1 MRTTGFAAGAVAL
14 LLALGGCGTSTV
26 DSSRSQSNTADTTPP
41 AVAIISPSVSGN
53 YFTTSAAVSLAGSA
67 ADNVGV
73 ASVAWH
79 NAANGAGGAAS
90 GTDSWSAPN
99 ITLVSGVNTIT
110 VTAQDAAGNNTG
122 ATLVVT
128 YNPGGSV
135 SLTGNVDSS
144 LINRSAANAVYI
156 YNGTVTPTGA
166 TPPVATTPVTQDNGA
181 CTFSYRFSALPAGAY
196 TVAFSSDATTFRGIS
211 TVTLPG
217 TGTHDFPPARRLQVG
232 PTRALTV
239 PSAAAAVALAGD
251 VIEIDAGLYID
262 DIVVWRQSN
271 LTLRGVGG
279 RAHIHSTKIIP
290 FVSGGTDQQNG
301 KGIWVQA
308 GSTQNTTVEN
318 IELSGASV
326 ADQNGAGIRADGS
339 GLTVCNGYFHDN
351 EDGILGGSGVVLVEY
366 SEFDRNGF
374 GDGQSHNMYFGQG
387 VSLFTLRYSYSH
399 RAKIGH
405 NVKSRAQ
412 ENRILYNRITD
423 EEGTASYEINLPN
436 AGLSYVIGNLIQQ
449 GPNTDNSTII
459 EYGEEG
465 VPAGW
470 KTELYVV
477 NNTIVNDLHSG
488 RFIDIAAPGTT
499 ARFVNN
505 IFAGGGSIASGA
517 GVTSTNNLAT
527 SPGFVDSA
535 NFDYHLTS
543 ASAARN
549 AGVDPGSVGA
559 FSLVP
564 TSQYV
569 QPISREDRP
578 VDGAIDI
585 GAYEFQ

>member
-1 MRTTGFAAGAVAL
+1 MR
-14 LLALGGCGTSTV
+14 
-26 DSSRSQSNTADTTPP
+26 SS
-41 AVAIISPSVSGN
+41 VIVV
-53 YFTTSAAVSLAGSA
+53 SAAVLLLML
-67 ADNVGV
+67 
-73 ASVAWH
+73 
-79 NAANGAGGAAS
+79 NGCS
-90 GTDSWSAPN
+90 SSTVSSSQSQPN
-99 ITLVSGVNTIT
+99 
-110 VTAQDAAGNNTG
+110 
-122 ATLVVT
+122 
-128 YNPGGSV
+128 NPGGTS
-135 SLTGNVDSS
+135 SLSGNVDSS
-144 LINRSAANAVYI
+144 LINRGGTNTAYI
-156 YNGTVTPTGA
+156 YSGVVTPSGA
-166 TPPVATTPVTQDNGA
+166 VQPVATTPVTQDNGA
-181 CTFSYRFSALPAGAY
+181 CTFSYRFGALPGGVY
-196 TVAFSSDATTFRGIS
+196 TVAFSSDATTFRGTS

-217 TGTHDFPPARRLQVG
+217 TSTHDFPPARRLQVG

-239 PSAAAAVALAGD
+239 PSAAAAVAQAGD
-251 VIEIDAGLYID
+251 VVEIDAGLYTD
-262 DIVVWRQSN
+262 DIVVWRQNN

-279 RAHIHSTKIIP
+279 RAHIHSTQIIP

-326 ADQNGAGIRADGS
+326 PDQNGAGIRADGS

-366 SEFDRNGF
+366 SEFDHNGF

-387 VSLFTLRYSYSH
+387 VTLFTLRYSYSH

-436 AGLSYVIGNLIQQ
+436 AGLSFVIGNLIQQ
-449 GPNTDNSTII
+449 GVSTDNSTII

-477 NNTIVNDLHSG
+477 NNTIVNDLGSG

-505 IFAGGGSIASGA
+505 IFAGGGSVASGA
-517 GVTSTNNLAT
+517 GITSTSNLT
-527 SPGFVDSA
+527 SNPGLVDSA
-535 NFDYHLTS
+535 NFNYHLTPTS
-543 ASAARN
+543 PARN
-549 AGVDPGSVGA
+549 AGTNPGSAGA
-559 FSLVP
+559 VSLVP

-569 QPISREDRP
+569 HPISREDRP
-578 VDGAIDI
+578 SDGAIDI